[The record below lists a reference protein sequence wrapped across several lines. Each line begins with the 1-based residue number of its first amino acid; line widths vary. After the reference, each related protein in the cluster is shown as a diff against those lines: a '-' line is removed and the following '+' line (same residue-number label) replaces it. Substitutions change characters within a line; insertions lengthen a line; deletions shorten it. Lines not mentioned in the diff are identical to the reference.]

1 MTDTLAVPTTRN
13 RKVETKRAK
22 ENAALRLGELAAAR
36 HDQSLGDDYIK
47 LAQFMILCTLPYSE
61 QDERQITR
69 RARMGDGSYLE
80 VTFTALRAGVPL
92 PFGADRKLLAWLFDR
107 AIRAKSAFIPW
118 ESAQE
123 YQREM
128 GLSMSGRS
136 NRQLS
141 ERFQRIAG
149 LGVNIVREG
158 DNKERVRNYL
168 IFEDSFLPKS
178 ITGKTLE
185 ASGQQRLPELQ
196 DNYGFAMHGKL
207 FGDIQKY
214 HIALPRQL
222 WRELPGTTQVQD
234 LVYFLIWRSYS
245 AASQSVIPWE
255 SLQEQFPQD
264 SNPRRFKANAREAVR
279 LLRIMWPSVRL
290 EAGERGIEVDRPAQ
304 PLLEND
310 EAKGRVR
317 RIARKG

>member
-1 MTDTLAVPTTRN
+1 MTNTLAAPTTRN

-22 ENAALRLGELAAAR
+22 DNAALRLGELAAAR

-158 DNKERVRNYL
+158 DDKERVRNYL

-185 ASGQQRLPELQ
+185 ASGQQRLPELE

-264 SNPRRFKANAREAVR
+264 SNPRRFKVNAREAVASPADYVA
-279 LLRIMWPSVRL
+279 LCALGGWG
-290 EAGERGIEVDRPAQ
+290 AGNRG
-304 PLLEND
+304 
-310 EAKGRVR
+310 
-317 RIARKG
+317 

>member
-1 MTDTLAVPTTRN
+1 MTKTLFKQTTRN
-13 RKVETKRAK
+13 RNLEAKQAK
-22 ENAALRLGELAAAR
+22 ENAALRLGDLAAAR
-36 HDQSLGDDYIK
+36 HDQSMGDDYIK
-47 LAQFMILCTLPYSE
+47 LAQFMILCTLPYSAQE
-61 QDERQITR
+61 ARQITR

-80 VTFTALRAGVPL
+80 ITFTALRAGVPL

-107 AIRAKSAFIPW
+107 AIRAKSPFIPW
-118 ESAQE
+118 QSAQE

-149 LGVNIVREG
+149 LGINIVRDG
-158 DNKERVRNYL
+158 DDQERVRNYL
-168 IFEDSFLPKS
+168 IFEESFLPKS

-185 ASGQQRLPELQ
+185 ASGQQRLPELE
-196 DNYGFAMHGKL
+196 DNYGFSMHAKL
-207 FGDIQKY
+207 FGDIQKH

-222 WRELPGTTQVQD
+222 WRDLPGTTQVQD

-245 AASQSVIPWE
+245 AASSSVIPWDA
-255 SLQEQFPQD
+255 LQEQFPHD

-279 LLRIMWPSVRL
+279 LLRTMWPSTRL
-290 EAGERGIEVDRPAQ
+290 EAGEKGIEVDRPAQ

-310 EAKGRVR
+310 ETKGRVR
-317 RIARKG
+317 KSTRKG

>member
-1 MTDTLAVPTTRN
+1 MDASSSRN
-13 RKVETKRAK
+13 RKVEIKRAK
-22 ENAALRLGELAAAR
+22 ENAALRLGELAVAR
-36 HDQSLGDDYIK
+36 HDQSMGDDYIK

-61 QDERQITR
+61 QDSRQITR

-80 VTFTALRAGVPL
+80 ITFTALRAGVPL

-107 AIRAKSAFIPW
+107 AIRSKSPFIPW
-118 ESAQE
+118 QSAQE

-149 LGVNIVREG
+149 LGINIVRDG
-158 DNKERVRNYL
+158 DDKERVRNYL
-168 IFEDSFLPKS
+168 IFEESFLPKS

-185 ASGQQRLPELQ
+185 ASGQQRLPQLE
-196 DNYGFAMHGKL
+196 DNYGFAMHAKL

-222 WRELPGTTQVQD
+222 WRDLPGTTQVQD

-245 AASQSVIPWE
+245 ASSPSVIPWE
-255 SLQEQFPQD
+255 ALQEQFPHD
-264 SNPRRFKANAREAVR
+264 SNLRRFKASAREAVR
-279 LLRIMWPSVRL
+279 LLQMMWPSVRL
-290 EAGERGIEVDRPAQ
+290 QASEKGIEVDRPSQ
-304 PLLEND
+304 PLLDND
-310 EAKGRVR
+310 ETKGRVR
-317 RIARKG
+317 RSTRKG